1 MQKTLVKSCRKRSM
15 GKWIPCRSMSKAARE
30 LLMGSFKQDPNHPV
44 DKQTIGEVCQVIDA
58 LGGDFRWV
66 LNLFSPDQRTD

>member
-1 MQKTLVKSCRKRSM
+1 M
-15 GKWIPCRSMSKAARE
+15 PKAARE
-30 LLMGSFKQDPNHPV
+30 LLIGSFGQDSNHPI

-66 LNLFSPDQRTD
+66 LNLFSLDKRTD